1 MTVSKLPHRP
11 ESGNQQPL
19 DLQSMVEGLR
29 QSIKALEGKS
39 QLRAT
44 AGYLELVAK
53 SIEQAIH
60 AKENGNFCAGHSTQ
74 FPIEVF
80 WPLGIMPLCNELYST
95 IDRIIGDNNSSQ
107 FLLVPDFVVY
117 SSSACDP
124 ARNGRDTAARA
135 MGVPS
140 FGLDRPWKIF
150 TPQSMDYWLN
160 EHRALIRFLEERT
173 ARRMD
178 YDYLKEVAKL
188 SCRAT
193 QVYREINE
201 LRGAI
206 PCPMPAEA
214 AFAPM
219 AVYGAWAGT
228 QACVDYLEQL
238 RDELNERVTRGI
250 GAVPQEK
257 FRYTYAT
264 NPPVFDVGIMAEAE
278 KRYGAVNVMDHLQWW
293 REDADWL
300 IDPEDPVA
308 SIAYRAQFGPS
319 NSLHGTA
326 MDHAEE
332 VRQAALKCK
341 ADGVVYFCNAGG
353 RHAAGGYRILK
364 DTLERLLG
372 LPWVTIDCDRLDKDF
387 ATFDGVMDQLDVFFA
402 AVENSKPYQRRIRER
417 RQPPEENRGTA

>member
-1 MTVSKLPHRP
+1 VTVSKLPHRP

-19 DLQSMVEGLR
+19 DMQSMVEGLR
-29 QSIKALEGKS
+29 QSIKALDGKS

-44 AGYLELVAK
+44 AGYLDLVAK

-95 IDRIIGDNNSSQ
+95 IDRIVGDNRSSQ

-117 SSSACDP
+117 SSSARDP

-140 FGLDRPWKIF
+140 FGLDRPCRIF
-150 TPQSMDYWLN
+150 TPQSIDYWLK
-160 EHRALIRFLEERT
+160 EHLALIRFLEEQT
-173 ARRMD
+173 GRRMD
-178 YDYLKEVAKL
+178 YDYLKEVAQL

-193 QVYREINE
+193 QVYREINQ
-201 LRGAI
+201 LRGAV

-219 AVYGAWAGT
+219 AVYRAWAGT
-228 QACVDYLEQL
+228 QTCVDYLEQL
-238 RDELNERVTRGI
+238 RDELGERVAKGV

-264 NPPVFDVGIMAEAE
+264 SPPFFDAGIMAELE
-278 KRYGAVNVMDHLQWW
+278 RRHGAVNVMDHDQWW

-300 IDPEDPVA
+300 IDPEDPLA
-308 SIAYRAQFGPS
+308 GLAYRVQFEPS
-319 NSLHGTA
+319 NSLYGTA
-326 MDHAEE
+326 TDHAEE

-341 ADGVVYFCNAGG
+341 ADGVVHFNDVGS

-364 DTLERLLG
+364 DTIERSLG
-372 LPWVTIDCDRLDKDF
+372 LPWVTIDCDRLDKSS
-387 ATFDGVMDQLDVFFA
+387 ATYDGVMDLLDVFFETI
-402 AVENSKPYQRRIRER
+402 ENSKPYQDRFRPRG
-417 RQPPEENRGTA
+417 RQTHEPRGAA

>member
-1 MTVSKLPHRP
+1 VTVSKLPHRP

-19 DLQSMVEGLR
+19 DMQSMVEGLR
-29 QSIKALEGKS
+29 QSIKALDGKS

-140 FGLDRPWKIF
+140 FGLDRPCTIF
-150 TPQSMDYWLN
+150 TPQSIDYWLK
-160 EHRALIRFLEERT
+160 EHLALIRFLEEQT
-173 ARRMD
+173 GRRMD

-193 QVYREINE
+193 KIYREINE
-201 LRGAI
+201 LRGAV
-206 PCPMPAEA
+206 PCPLPAEA

-238 RDELNERVTRGI
+238 RDELSERVARGI
-250 GAVPQEK
+250 GALPREK

-264 NPPVFDVGIMAEAE
+264 SPPAFDGGIMAEAE

-308 SIAYRAQFGPS
+308 SIAYRVQFGPS
-319 NSLHGTA
+319 NSLHGSA

-332 VRQAALKCK
+332 VRQAALKCQ
-341 ADGVVYFCNAGG
+341 ADGVVLFNNAGCP
-353 RHAAGGYRILK
+353 HAAGGYRILK
-364 DTLERLLG
+364 DTIERSLG
-372 LPWVTIDCDRLDKDF
+372 LPWVTIDCDRLDEDF
-387 ATFDGVMDQLDVFFA
+387 ATFDAVMDQLDVFF
-402 AVENSKPYQRRIRER
+402 ETIESSRPYQSRIRHRGQRAQES
-417 RQPPEENRGTA
+417 RGTA